1 MYWGVSQFDWGV
13 SHSARPWDSTDSG
26 TWGLHGSRTPRP
38 GSTPF
43 WPGSTPHLSHDLPHI
58 SGGIYPAFRLGSN
71 LHFGQELPCISAGIQ
86 PKFLLGSALQIKP
99 RHQVPPAVVLGSF
112 AVLLGSFAAHPP
124 LCWRSFLM
132 YFGSFTTPR

>member
-1 MYWGVSQFDWGV
+1 MYPAF
-13 SHSARPWDSTDSG
+13 
-26 TWGLHGSRTPRP
+26 RP
-38 GSTPF
+38 GST
-43 WPGSTPHLSHDLPHI
+43 SHLSQDLPHI

-86 PKFLLGSALQIKP
+86 PKFWLGSALQIKP